1 MNTKNQIGGE
11 VMQIDILVASV
22 AYWVI
27 IGAFLLIISRRV
39 SKISKK
45 MEYIEKR
52 LKKEKVN

>member
-27 IGAFLLIISRRV
+27 IGVFLLIVSRRV

>member
-1 MNTKNQIGGE
+1 
-11 VMQIDILVASV
+11 MQIDILVASV

-27 IGAFLLIISRRV
+27 IGAFLLIVSRRV

>member
-1 MNTKNQIGGE
+1 
-11 VMQIDILVASV
+11 MQIDILVASV

-27 IGAFLLIISRRV
+27 IGVFLLIVSRRV

>member
-27 IGAFLLIISRRV
+27 IGAFLLIVSRRV